1 MRSNELIEDV
11 ELKEE
16 QVDSLSVEFSEEGI
30 AESIEIEDEIELE
43 YYDALPPFEKLKM
56 VSKKIGV
63 KVMDRP
69 DYNCKLCNGT
79 GVIGYTPVKGSKIG
93 LPIACT
99 CVPIRQDVGNVVAPK
114 LNREQRRRMAKMSRK
129 K

>member
-1 MRSNELIEDV
+1 MLSEESVEDIK
-11 ELKEE
+11 LEE
-16 QVDSLSVEFSEEGI
+16 EHADSLSVEFSEEGI

-43 YYDALPPFEKLKM
+43 YYDTLPPFEKLKM
-56 VSKKIGV
+56 VSKKIGI
-63 KVMDRP
+63 KVLDRP